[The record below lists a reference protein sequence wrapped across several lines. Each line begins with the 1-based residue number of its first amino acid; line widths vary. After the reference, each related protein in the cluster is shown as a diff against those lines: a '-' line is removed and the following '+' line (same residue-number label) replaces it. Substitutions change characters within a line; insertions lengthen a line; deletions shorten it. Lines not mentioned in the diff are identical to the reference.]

1 MNIKI
6 QLFCV
11 VEEIL
16 RIEVTRMTY
25 KAIVIDYAPKAK
37 EMAAAIERTAN
48 ERAQEGWELMTFSV
62 TNSAK
67 AILVFRL
74 PNAAQQQGKPITE
87 EIDNETR

>member
-1 MNIKI
+1 
-6 QLFCV
+6 
-11 VEEIL
+11 
-16 RIEVTRMTY
+16 MTY
-25 KAIVIDYAPKAK
+25 KTFMIDYAPKAN
-37 EMAAAIERTAN
+37 EMAAAIERTVN

-74 PNAAQQQGKPITE
+74 PNAAQQQRKSIPE

>member
-1 MNIKI
+1 M
-6 QLFCV
+6 L
-11 VEEIL
+11 EEIL
-16 RIEVTRMTY
+16 RTEVTSMTY
-25 KAIVIDYAPKAK
+25 KTIVIDYAPKAK

-74 PNAAQQQGKPITE
+74 PNAAQQQRKSIPE
-87 EIDNETR
+87 KIDNETR

>member
-1 MNIKI
+1 
-6 QLFCV
+6 
-11 VEEIL
+11 
-16 RIEVTRMTY
+16 MTY
-25 KAIVIDYAPKAK
+25 KTIVIDYAPKAK
-37 EMAAAIERTAN
+37 EMAAAIERTVN

-74 PNAAQQQGKPITE
+74 PNAVQQQRKSIPE

>member
-1 MNIKI
+1 M
-6 QLFCV
+6 L
-11 VEEIL
+11 EEIL
-16 RIEVTRMTY
+16 RTEVTSTTY
-25 KAIVIDYAPKAK
+25 KTIVIDYAPKAK
-37 EMAAAIERTAN
+37 EMAAAIERAAN

-74 PNAAQQQGKPITE
+74 PNAAQQQGKPIPE

>member
-1 MNIKI
+1 
-6 QLFCV
+6 
-11 VEEIL
+11 
-16 RIEVTRMTY
+16 MTY
-25 KAIVIDYAPKAK
+25 KTIVIDYAPKAK
-37 EMAAAIERTAN
+37 AMAAAIERAAN

-74 PNAAQQQGKPITE
+74 PNAAQQQGKPIPE

>member
-1 MNIKI
+1 
-6 QLFCV
+6 
-11 VEEIL
+11 
-16 RIEVTRMTY
+16 MTY
-25 KAIVIDYAPKAK
+25 KTFMIDYALKAK
-37 EMAAAIERTAN
+37 EMAAAIERTVN

-74 PNAAQQQGKPITE
+74 PNAAQQQRKSIPE

>member
-1 MNIKI
+1 M
-6 QLFCV
+6 
-11 VEEIL
+11 
-16 RIEVTRMTY
+16 TSMTY
-25 KAIVIDYAPKAK
+25 KTNVIDYAPKAK
-37 EMAAAIERTAN
+37 EMAAAIERAAN

-74 PNAAQQQGKPITE
+74 PNAAQQQRKSIPE

>member
-1 MNIKI
+1 
-6 QLFCV
+6 
-11 VEEIL
+11 
-16 RIEVTRMTY
+16 MTY
-25 KAIVIDYAPKAK
+25 KTIVIDYTPKAK
-37 EMAAAIERTAN
+37 EMAAAIERAAN

-74 PNAAQQQGKPITE
+74 PNAAQQQRKSIPE

>member
-1 MNIKI
+1 M
-6 QLFCV
+6 
-11 VEEIL
+11 
-16 RIEVTRMTY
+16 TSMTY
-25 KAIVIDYAPKAK
+25 KTFMIDYAPKAK
-37 EMAAAIERTAN
+37 EMAAAIERTVN

-74 PNAAQQQGKPITE
+74 PNAVQQQRKSIPE

>member
-1 MNIKI
+1 
-6 QLFCV
+6 
-11 VEEIL
+11 
-16 RIEVTRMTY
+16 MTY
-25 KAIVIDYAPKAK
+25 KTIVIDYAPKAK

-74 PNAAQQQGKPITE
+74 LNAAQQQGKPITE